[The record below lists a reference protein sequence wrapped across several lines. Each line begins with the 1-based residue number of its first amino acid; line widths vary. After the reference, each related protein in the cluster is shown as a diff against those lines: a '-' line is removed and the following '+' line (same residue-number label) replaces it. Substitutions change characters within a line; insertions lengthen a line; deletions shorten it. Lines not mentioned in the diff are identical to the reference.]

1 MAGLNKDKD
10 KNKNQGGTP
19 FRFTKG
25 VSISELQ
32 GRADFSD
39 LMVYGLNPLLLE
51 GANEEPSAFEQ
62 IYQTFTLTRNNIPF
76 PTYKGL
82 VVGKIVEGQDI
93 PFVSLG
99 TGTQTI
105 SAEDYGVRCGFTH
118 QMIRD
123 DQVDVMRFTTIEL
136 GKAHTR
142 TKNMVAFAAL
152 EAGAG
157 HSMASTTPGKLNIKD
172 IRSAKREAALF
183 RETGTG
189 IPRPTYFTHLI
200 INPDQQDDLL
210 PDTIEQTPPGIV
222 FDQSTGDIKG
232 VCGLSV
238 IQTAWVTPGVAL
250 LVKAKDKLL
259 YCVRE
264 ALQLDR
270 TENFSNAAEEVRTL
284 EAYTFAILYGDN
296 VYKITGCGEDEG
308 TEGTEP

>member
-1 MAGLNKDKD
+1 MPEFK
-10 KNKNQGGTP
+10 
-19 FRFTKG
+19 FSKG
-25 VSISELQ
+25 IRISELQ
-32 GRADFSD
+32 GRADFAD
-39 LMVYGLNPLLLE
+39 LMVYGLNPLLLD
-51 GANEEPSAFEQ
+51 GANEEPSQYEEIF
-62 IYQTFTLTRNNIPF
+62 QTFNLTRNNIPF

-82 VVGKIVEGQDI
+82 VVGKIEEGQDI

-142 TKNMVAFAAL
+142 TKNKVAFGAL

-157 HSMASTTPGKLNIKD
+157 HSKAASTPDKLTLND
-172 IRSAKREAALF
+172 IRDAKKEAAQF
-183 RETGTG
+183 KESGTN

-200 INPDQQDDLL
+200 INPDQQDDLI
-210 PDTIEQTPPGIV
+210 PSTMETVPPGV
-222 FDQSTGDIKG
+222 VLDPNTGDVKG

-238 IQTAWVTPGVAL
+238 INTAWVTPGVAL
-250 LVKAKDKLL
+250 LVRAKDKLL

-264 ALQLDR
+264 ELQLDR
-270 TENFSNAAEEVRTL
+270 TENFANAAEEVRTL

-296 VYKITGCGEDEG
+296 VYKITNC
-308 TEGTEP
+308 